1 MHTWVPIFVAVGLG
15 HGIVLMS
22 LNFAVQAMAE
32 TKNVAYAAA
41 LYTFARTFGM
51 AIGVAIGGAIF
62 QNELGRR
69 LGRAKLPKEVAKNAE
84 GYLAVLKTMP
94 KQSGQYIAFVTA
106 YAKSI
111 KAVFLVLTALAVL
124 AAGMSLLIKGFTM
137 DRELDSEHVLQR
149 GGEKA
154 VETSSA

>member
-1 MHTWVPIFVAVGLG
+1 
-15 HGIVLMS
+15 MS

-41 LYTFARTFGM
+41 MYTFARTFGM

-62 QNELGRR
+62 QNEFRRR
-69 LGRAKLPKEVAKNAE
+69 LARAKLPAEIAKDAE
-84 GYLAVLKTMP
+84 GYIDVLKTMP
-94 KQSGQYIAFVTA
+94 KQSGQYVAFVTA

-111 KAVFLVLTALAVL
+111 KVVFLVLTALAVL
-124 AAGMSLLIKGFTM
+124 AAGMSLLIRGFTM
-137 DRELDSEHVLQR
+137 DRKLDSEHVLQR

-154 VETSSA
+154 VEVSSA